1 MQGAPLTVLRT
12 VMLLE
17 GASEL
22 FESVIFA
29 HATSENS
36 RVLARIILAEHLL
49 DLNLTQAH
57 LINRP
62 EGSLNQGS
70 SGVAQVSLHN
80 CAELFEIDKAISVL
94 VEASEQKIDVIK

>member
-1 MQGAPLTVLRT
+1 MLRT

-22 FESVIFA
+22 FESFVFA

-36 RVLARIILAEHLL
+36 RVLTRIVLAEHLL
-49 DLNLTQAH
+49 DLNLAKAH

-62 EGSLNQGS
+62 EGSFNQSS

-80 CAELFEIDKAISVL
+80 CAELLEINKAISIL
-94 VEASEQKIDVIK
+94 VETSEHEIDVFQ